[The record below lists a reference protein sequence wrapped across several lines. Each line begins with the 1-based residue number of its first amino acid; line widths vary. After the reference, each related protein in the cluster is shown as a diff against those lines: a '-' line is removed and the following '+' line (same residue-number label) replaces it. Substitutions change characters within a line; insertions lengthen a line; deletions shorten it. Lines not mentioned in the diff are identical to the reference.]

1 MEIYGYLALVAL
13 CFLHPIL
20 GALAAAARHTNSTER
35 QLDK

>member
-20 GALAAAARHTNSTER
+20 GALTAAARHANTTER
-35 QLDK
+35 ELNR

>member
-20 GALAAAARHTNSTER
+20 GALTAAARSARHDER
-35 QLDK
+35 ELAE